1 MSEPK
6 ITVIVPIHN
15 VEQYIVDCLE
25 SIRSQT
31 FTDFEVIMV
40 NDATPDNSVAIAEK
54 YVNSDSRFRLIHN
67 DTCIG
72 LSRTRNRAIEI
83 ARGEY
88 IAFIDSD
95 DRYAEQFLERMY
107 NAITEH
113 NADVAVCDFAL
124 YYLNTKKTK
133 RSGNHITNNKIYGSL
148 PALKELLHDKNF
160 RFYVWNKLWK
170 ASLFKENN
178 IRMTPMYYEDI
189 VVCSQLFCHVNKVV
203 SINYCGYYYT
213 RAFSKYKEVSMSCK
227 RINDYIN
234 TVPLVRSYLSKKG
247 LYKPCKLYFN
257 THILHVYFSVPL
269 LCFQAR
275 TELHQSVLRNS
286 VSGMN
291 RVIRCCRRPVDELT
305 DLIKVDSVK

>member
-1 MSEPK
+1 MSDPI

-15 VEQYIVDCLE
+15 VEAYIEACRE

-31 FTDFEVIMV
+31 FRDFEVIMV
-40 NDATPDNSVAIAEK
+40 NDATPDNSAVVAEK
-54 YVNSDSRFRLIHN
+54 YVREDKRFRLLN
-67 DTCIG
+67 NETCIG
-72 LSRTRNRAIEI
+72 LSKTRNRAIEQ
-83 ARGEY
+83 AKGKY

-107 NAITEH
+107 NAITEYD
-113 NADVAVCDFAL
+113 ADVAVCDFAL

-133 RSGNHITNNKIYGSL
+133 RSGSHFVNNKVYSTL
-148 PALKELLHDKNF
+148 PALKELLSDRNF

-170 ASLFKENN
+170 TSLFKDND
-178 IRMTPMYYEDI
+178 IRMIPMYYEDV

-213 RAFSKYKEVSMSCK
+213 RAFSKYKEVSMSGT

-234 TVPLVRSYLSKKG
+234 TIPITRSYLCSHG
-247 LYKPCKLYFN
+247 MYKPCKVSFN
-257 THILHVYFSVPL
+257 IHIFHVYFSVPL

-275 TELHQSVLRNS
+275 AQLRQSVIRNS

-291 RVIRCCRRPVDELT
+291 RVVRCVHRPVEELK
-305 DLIKVDSVK
+305 DMIKVDSVK